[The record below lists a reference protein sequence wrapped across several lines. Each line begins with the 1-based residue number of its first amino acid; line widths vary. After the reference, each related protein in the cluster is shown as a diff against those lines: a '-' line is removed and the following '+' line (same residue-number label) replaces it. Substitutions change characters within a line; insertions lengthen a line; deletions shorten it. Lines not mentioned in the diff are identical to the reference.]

1 MYHILCLLGTRV
13 HLCARIVSSLLS
25 PGLGALRRRRCAQFC
40 HVYCAQ
46 RPICLYVL
54 KINGSLSLVN
64 VYALSS
70 RLSLGC
76 AQLSFTGRKSTNCS
90 CLQILHSRMSSTQH
104 FARVI
109 AGQNN
114 VLDRSM
120 GIAYP
125 RSSQNAASGSF
136 HTSTSGMQTPNPMFS
151 CLDVAAVFA

>member
-1 MYHILCLLGTRV
+1 V
-13 HLCARIVSSLLS
+13 
-25 PGLGALRRRRCAQFC
+25 PGLWLPCIL
-40 HVYCAQ
+40 HVWFHYEGEDVPSAASSTVHSD
-46 RPICLYVL
+46 RFVSMFF
-54 KINGSLSLVN
+54 KINVSLSLIS

-76 AQLSFTGRKSTNCS
+76 AQWSFTGRKSTNCS
-90 CLQILHSRMSSTQH
+90 CLQISHSRMSSTQH